1 MIRFI
6 QRLLKYTSIKHI
18 DYQLLIDSLETEK
31 FRILCSIEGQTCQ
44 YIFRV
49 INENTNTSSH
59 SSKSYFTDSISS
71 LLSIS
76 ILSNSTHHHGNNRTY
91 SSLIQTSLENLNI
104 GSDLRSINCLNLLD
118 FAFKCGFYKAKKRLS
133 LAISFSP

>member
-1 MIRFI
+1 MIRPI
-6 QRLLKYTSIKHI
+6 KCLLKYTSTAYI
-18 DYQLLIDSLETEK
+18 DYQLLIDLNIESLFDIQLLSLTIDETEK

-71 LLSIS
+71 LLSIP

-91 SSLIQTSLENLNI
+91 SSLIQTSLENLDI

-118 FAFKCGFYKAKKRLS
+118 FAFER
-133 LAISFSP
+133 